1 MGSTR
6 QVTRM
11 TRAEL
16 EDCLTPRDD
25 QLVRESDG
33 TTSVPQP
40 LGDHGEHRLG
50 LGDGPF
56 EHYERVVRWNS
67 STDDDDDSD
76 VDRSDGGRGRA
87 FAVEQTVGWTLG
99 FPYWRWLYSPL
110 FRRIATRRIPKG
122 TQPWWLFPDRLSAR
136 QATVVA
142 TMALFNIV
150 GGIIFGMLTQVMTFV
165 SSDLGDGTAGQQ
177 TTVFAIV
184 RIGTIATFIAL
195 ALADRVGRRRIAL
208 VCFWIS
214 AVATLLTALSPTLAA
229 FTVLQLL
236 ARNLAIAAL
245 LAVDT
250 VCVEELP
257 AGSRAMAVGLG
268 TLAYGLGAGI
278 AVLALPLADLGPA
291 GWRLVFLVG
300 LAAVPL
306 IISGSRHLP
315 ESGRFAAMVADDRE
329 SHPRRIRGTRFAL
342 LAGMFLLINVFVAP
356 ASQLQNDY
364 LRTERG
370 FSGALITLLVLSTST
385 PAAIGVLAGGRL
397 ADTRSRRWTI
407 IPGLVATAVFG
418 AAFFAVGGAAMWLT
432 ALLASVLGALTIAP
446 LGVLGPELFPTARR
460 GGARGGLNAI
470 AVIGSVIGLLGAG
483 ALSDQLGFGAA
494 FALLAIGP
502 VIAAVMALAV
512 PETSGRELED
522 LNR

>member
-1 MGSTR
+1 MPTGYTAAVQDGSITTLR
-6 QVTRM
+6 DYALQCARGFGAFLHMHDEPFDTP
-11 TRAEL
+11 
-16 EDCLTPRDD
+16 LTLPPPAD
-25 QLVRESDG
+25 
-33 TTSVPQP
+33 TSYY
-40 LGDHGEHRLG
+40 DK
-50 LGDGPF
+50 
-56 EHYERVVRWNS
+56 
-67 STDDDDDSD
+67 
-76 VDRSDGGRGRA
+76 
-87 FAVEQTVGWTLG
+87 
-99 FPYWRWLYSPL
+99 
-110 FRRIATRRIPKG
+110 RIAEAERI
-122 TQPWWLFPDRLSAR
+122 
-136 QATVVA
+136 
-142 TMALFNIV
+142 
-150 GGIIFGMLTQVMTFV
+150 
-165 SSDLGDGTAGQQ
+165 
-177 TTVFAIV
+177 
-184 RIGTIATFIAL
+184 
-195 ALADRVGRRRIAL
+195 
-208 VCFWIS
+208 
-214 AVATLLTALSPTLAA
+214 
-229 FTVLQLL
+229 
-236 ARNLAIAAL
+236 
-245 LAVDT
+245 
-250 VCVEELP
+250 
-257 AGSRAMAVGLG
+257 
-268 TLAYGLGAGI
+268 
-278 AVLALPLADLGPA
+278 LALPLADLGPA

-460 GGARGGLNAI
+460 SGARGGLNAI

-502 VIAAVMALAV
+502 VVAAVMALAV